1 MEPILQQLRR
11 IQEKLVFL
19 QKQQQQLLRENERLQ
34 LQVQVYQEKD
44 QLVQHRI
51 TELETQLELARA
63 VRPQMTEADR
73 QALEKR
79 INQYLREIDKCIA
92 LLNE

>member
-1 MEPILQQLRR
+1 MQ
-11 IQEKLVFL
+11 
-19 QKQQQQLLRENERLQ
+19 RENERLL
-34 LQVQVYQEKD
+34 LQVKVYQEKD

-51 TELETQLELARA
+51 TELETQLELAKA
-63 VRPQMTEADR
+63 IRPQMSEEDR

-79 INQYLREIDKCIA
+79 INRYLKEIDKCIA